1 MKDKSPCMNCT
12 LREIGCHERCELY
25 IAFSE
30 EQQKRNEDIRKKKS
44 VHNAITEM
52 HKEQKARYYRNHRGD
67 VR

>member
-12 LREIGCHERCELY
+12 QREIGCHGRCELY

-30 EQQKRNEDIRKKKS
+30 EQKKRNEDIRKKKS

-52 HKEQKARYYRNHRGD
+52 HKEQKARYYRNHRG
-67 VR
+67 VN